1 MKSSMRSSRDKL
13 PFDTSPGPHRYSK
26 YLNNKD
32 WRDWYFGG
40 LDPVN
45 RRKMQRLIDPMILRA
60 IAENP
65 WPAAASLD
73 DMAGL
78 AGADGK
84 ADPEKAAAIAEQMML
99 EEALFALRRKFQ
111 RAIMGNDNWPIRTP
125 AMSHRQ
131 KSGSDPKH
139 DVDPPTYFW
148 VGNSV
153 LDPAY
158 TFREITIWFER
169 IS

>member
-26 YLNNKD
+26 YLNNKA

-111 RAIMGNDNWPIRTP
+111 RVILGNDNWPAESTAPNR
-125 AMSHRQ
+125 RER
-131 KSGSDPKH
+131 H
-139 DVDPPTYFW
+139 DAVRKGITIPEYSMRPHAGDPP
-148 VGNSV
+148 
-153 LDPAY
+153 AY
-158 TFREITIWFER
+158 SYQSITIRFTCAR
-169 IS
+169 